1 MRKTSREKEYKFRV
15 VCLASRVYSELGSV
29 SFFTLNSNGTK
40 CLFYIYYDSESLTIL
55 CENVVGMQSLR
66 FAKKFKALCVSTLV
80 ESWGTPVL

>member
-1 MRKTSREKEYKFRV
+1 MKRNTNFVV
-15 VCLASRVYSELGSV
+15 VCLASRVYGGLGSV

-40 CLFYIYYDSESLTIL
+40 CLFYIYYDSESLNIL
-55 CENVVGMQSLR
+55 CENVIGMQSLR